1 MTRKFNTLDGFI
13 RHLRERVE
21 PNIAHA
27 VHRGVQDGADLIK
40 TETKVQIGQ
49 YLDGPES
56 GLPTAPLADRT
67 IDDRIRKGFSPDEPG
82 LRTGDMRDSYG
93 TRVSDAG
100 LRVEASIGSDDIK
113 AVVFEVGRMEQNNYQ
128 PPRPELSVAAFR
140 NEQKVAHGIGRM
152 VVRAIEGRPM
162 PNERAAETE

>member
-13 RHLRERVE
+13 RHLRERVQ
-21 PNIAHA
+21 PNIEHA

-40 TETKVQIGQ
+40 TETKVQIGH
-49 YLDGPES
+49 YLDGSEP

-82 LRTGDMRDSYG
+82 LRTGDMRESYG

-113 AVVFEVGRMEQNNYQ
+113 AVVFELGRMEQNNYQ

-140 NEQKVAHGIGRM
+140 NEQKVARGIGRM
-152 VVRAIEGRPM
+152 VVRAIEGRIL
-162 PNERAAETE
+162 PNARAEDTE

>member
-1 MTRKFNTLDGFI
+1 M
-13 RHLRERVE
+13 
-21 PNIAHA
+21 
-27 VHRGVQDGADLIK
+27 
-40 TETKVQIGQ
+40 
-49 YLDGPES
+49 
-56 GLPTAPLADRT
+56 ADRT

-152 VVRAIEGRPM
+152 VVRAIEGRPL
-162 PNERAAETE
+162 PNARAAETE

>member
-1 MTRKFNTLDGFI
+1 VTRKFNTLEGFV

-21 PNIAHA
+21 PNIARA

-40 TETKVQIGQ
+40 TETKVQIGH

-67 IDDRIRKGFSPDEPG
+67 IDDRIHKGFAPDDPG
-82 LRTGDMRDSYG
+82 LRTGDMRESYG
-93 TRVSDAG
+93 TRVSGEA

-113 AVVFEVGRMEQNNYQ
+113 AVVFELGRMEQNNYQ
-128 PPRPELSVAAFR
+128 PPRPELAVAAFR
-140 NEQKVAHGIGRM
+140 NEGKVARGIGRM
-152 VVRAIEGRPM
+152 VVRVIEGRLL
-162 PNERAAETE
+162 PNARATDNE